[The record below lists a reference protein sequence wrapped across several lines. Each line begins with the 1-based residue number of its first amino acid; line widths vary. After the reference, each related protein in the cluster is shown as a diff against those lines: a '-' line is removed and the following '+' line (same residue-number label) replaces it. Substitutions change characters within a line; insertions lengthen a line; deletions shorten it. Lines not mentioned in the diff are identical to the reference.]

1 MKMLTKSMLGAG
13 AAAAALAG
21 VASPAIARDNRDSIS
36 AGEVIAGAVIL
47 GGIAAV
53 IASSD
58 NDRNDRRYD
67 NGRYDDGR
75 YNGGNYD
82 YRDNGRYDQGRYGN
96 NNGYDY
102 NRYGDS
108 RQAVNMCINQVERW
122 AGRYARSDVT
132 RINKIERTNK
142 GYKVKGNIVVQDGWR
157 GNGGRDRDY
166 RNGYNRGYDQGSF
179 TCKVEYGRV
188 ADVDYN
194 GLDRWR

>member
-21 VASPAIARDNRDSIS
+21 VAAPAAQARDNRGDGIS

-53 IASSD
+53 IASSG
-58 NDRNDRRYD
+58 NDRDRGYNDGYDYRRD
-67 NGRYDDGR
+67 GRYDDGR
-75 YNGGNYD
+75 YD
-82 YRDNGRYDQGRYGN
+82 TGRYGN
-96 NNGYDY
+96 NGNYGYDY

-108 RQAVNMCINQVERW
+108 RQAVNQCINQVERW

-132 RINKIERTNK
+132 KINKIERTSK

-188 ADVDYN
+188 VDVDYK

>member
-1 MKMLTKSMLGAG
+1 MIKLTKSMLGAG

-21 VASPAIARDNRDSIS
+21 VAAPAAQARDHRGDGIG
-36 AGEVIAGAVIL
+36 AGEIIAGAVIL
-47 GGIAAV
+47 GGLAAV

-58 NDRNDRRYD
+58 NDRNRGYDNDYRRDGRYD

-75 YNGGNYD
+75 YNRGGGY
-82 YRDNGRYDQGRYGN
+82 
-96 NNGYDY
+96 GYDY

-108 RQAVNMCINQVERW
+108 RQAVNQCINSVERW

-132 RINKIERTNK
+132 RINDIDRTSK
-142 GYKVKGNIVVQDGWR
+142 GYKIKGNIVVKDGWR
-157 GNGGRDRDY
+157 GRDRNGRYDRDY
-166 RNGYNRGYDQGSF
+166 RNGYGRGYDQGSF

-188 ADVDYN
+188 VDVDYK

>member
-21 VASPAIARDNRDSIS
+21 VAAPAAQARDNRDGIS

-53 IASSD
+53 IASSG
-58 NDRNDRRYD
+58 NDHDRGYNNDYRRDGRYD

-75 YNGGNYD
+75 Y
-82 YRDNGRYDQGRYGN
+82 GN
-96 NNGYDY
+96 NNGNYGYDY

-108 RQAVNMCINQVERW
+108 RQAVNQCINQVERW
-122 AGRYARSDVT
+122 AGRYSRSEVT
-132 RINKIERTNK
+132 KINDIDRTSK
-142 GYKVKGNIVVQDGWR
+142 GYKIKGNIVVQDGWR

-188 ADVDYN
+188 VDVDYK

>member
-21 VASPAIARDNRDSIS
+21 VVAPAAQARDNRDGIS

-53 IASSD
+53 IASSG
-58 NDRNDRRYD
+58 NDRGNGRYGDPRYD
-67 NGRYDDGR
+67 NDG
-75 YNGGNYD
+75 YD
-82 YRDNGRYDQGRYGN
+82 YRGGRGGYDDRGY
-96 NNGYDY
+96 GYDY

-108 RQAVNMCINQVERW
+108 RQAVNQCVNTVERW
-122 AGRYARSDVT
+122 AGRYSRSDVSK
-132 RINKIERTNK
+132 INKIERTNK
-142 GYKVKGNIVVQDGWR
+142 GYKIKGNIVVQDGWR
-157 GNGGRDRDY
+157 GNGGRGQGRYDDY
-166 RNGYNRGYDQGSF
+166 RNGYGRGYDQGSF

-188 ADVDYN
+188 VDVDYK